1 MVFQTGVTTDYT
13 AGSKCQAEM
22 KMKLVFN
29 NNGQKTFGSV
39 ETVTFTV
46 TFLTLCRGITVISLD
61 GAEMILTHF
70 LYHFLSVVPWAATS
84 FTEPREF
91 PLFYLLLTN

>member
-39 ETVTFTV
+39 EMVTFTV
-46 TFLTLCRGITVISLD
+46 TFLTLC
-61 GAEMILTHF
+61 
-70 LYHFLSVVPWAATS
+70 
-84 FTEPREF
+84 
-91 PLFYLLLTN
+91 

>member
-29 NNGQKTFGSV
+29 NNGQKTFGSG

-70 LYHFLSVVPWAATS
+70 LYHFSLSCS
-84 FTEPREF
+84 
-91 PLFYLLLTN
+91 LGSYLLHRTQRISFILFVAY